1 MAYNLSSKINADNL
15 LIDPIQLLA
24 DSRKSEA
31 WDTSSS
37 FSKPMF
43 ATAKKAYNKEDDFG
57 LGDFASAS
65 DIMQTKGK
73 TALYGDKFNEIG
85 DVVNTINMMNEAD
98 TGVYI
103 AQAKKNQ
110 VDAMLR
116 AQQAACKSNKK
127 KSLFGSI
134 GTGIIGV
141 ATGNPALIASG
152 AAGALGSMGGC

>member
-15 LIDPIQLLA
+15 LIDPIKLLA

-57 LGDFASAS
+57 LGDFSPASS
-65 DIMQTKGK
+65 IMQSKGK
-73 TALYGDKFNEIG
+73 EVMYGDKFNEIG
-85 DVVNTINMMNEAD
+85 ATVNAINDMNRAD

-110 VDAMLR
+110 LDAMMAKQR
-116 AQQAACKSNKK
+116 AACKSSKK
-127 KSLFGSI
+127 KGLFGSLITGGI
-134 GTGIIGV
+134 GI

-152 AAGALGSMGGC
+152 ASGALGSMGGC

>member
-1 MAYNLSSKINADNL
+1 MAYDLSSKINADNL

-31 WDTSSS
+31 LDTSSS
-37 FSKPMF
+37 FSKPTF
-43 ATAKKAYNKEDDFG
+43 TTARKAYNKKDDFG

-110 VDAMLR
+110 LDAMMAKQR
-116 AQQAACKSNKK
+116 AACKSSKK
-127 KSLFGSI
+127 KGLFGSLITGGI
-134 GTGIIGV
+134 GL

-152 AAGALGSMGGC
+152 AAGALGSTGGC